1 MSGVTGDVKKLF
13 NFKYKVRNDSATDQY
28 NRLLMVKA
36 LLVAAFLTG
45 MNWYKDEIKCIVPK
59 VNDGGVGGFVSQACW
74 INGLYIYDEL
84 RDTKN
89 FDGYYGIPDELDKNG
104 TYPSDHITC
113 EASPKDTKCKPMKK
127 LFYLQY
133 QWFPFFLA
141 IMAFLYYL
149 PYIVFRYVNNDLAS
163 LKNDIK
169 SQSPDI
175 DAIVKNYFNRC
186 VNSSTRQMLK
196 VVLNILIKILY
207 LIVNICVFSFT
218 DSVLNGDFKT
228 YGSKWIDWSKL
239 SNENAYNYINK
250 REFIKAG
257 EKLLPTF
264 ALCDVLEQGKDIKH
278 TLTNE
283 HRFVCEISQHI
294 LYHYVLIALW
304 FLIILGMVVSC
315 VGIVIMILEY
325 ALRSLKFA
333 REEEAARKVFS
344 TLSIREGEYLDFVR
358 KKNVPVYGSLIR
370 KLYLERF
377 EDQSSKRSSIH
388 KDTQF

>member
-1 MSGVTGDVKKLF
+1 MF
-13 NFKYKVRNDSATDQY
+13 
-28 NRLLMVKA
+28 
-36 LLVAAFLTG
+36 
-45 MNWYKDEIKCIVPK
+45 
-59 VNDGGVGGFVSQACW
+59 
-74 INGLYIYDEL
+74 IYDEL
-84 RDTKN
+84 RHEKN
-89 FDGYYGIPDELDKNG
+89 FEGYYGIPNDLDENG
-104 TYPSDHITC
+104 TYPSLTEEGGISTC
-113 EASPKDTKCKPMKK
+113 VASPKRFNCKPMKK

-133 QWFPFFLA
+133 QWFPFYMA

-149 PYIVFRYVNNDLAS
+149 PYVIFRYVNNDFAS

-169 SQSPDI
+169 SQNPDV
-175 DAIVKNYFNRC
+175 DAVVKNYFDRS
-186 VNSSTRQMLK
+186 VNSLTRQMLK
-196 VVLNILIKILY
+196 VVLNIVIKVLY
-207 LIVNICVFSFT
+207 LLVNVCVFLFT
-218 DSVLNGDFKT
+218 DSVLNGDYKT
-228 YGSKWIDWSKL
+228 YGSQWLDWSKL
-239 SNENAYNYINK
+239 TNEDAYNYVNK
-250 REFIKAG
+250 RKFIKAS

-278 TLTNE
+278 SLTNE

-315 VGIVIMILEY
+315 VGIVIMLLEY

-377 EDQSSKRSSIH
+377 EDQSSKRSSVH

>member
-1 MSGVTGDVKKLF
+1 M
-13 NFKYKVRNDSATDQY
+13 
-28 NRLLMVKA
+28 
-36 LLVAAFLTG
+36 
-45 MNWYKDEIKCIVPK
+45 
-59 VNDGGVGGFVSQACW
+59 
-74 INGLYIYDEL
+74 YIYDEL
-84 RDTKN
+84 RHEKN
-89 FDGYYGIPDELDKNG
+89 FEGYYGIPNELDQNG
-104 TYPSDHITC
+104 TYTLDFDHISTC
-113 EASPKDTKCKPMKK
+113 EASPSHPNCKPMKK

-175 DAIVKNYFNRC
+175 DAIVKNYFNRG
-186 VNSSTRQMLK
+186 VNSPTRQMLK
-196 VVLNILIKILY
+196 VVLNIVIKALY
-207 LIVNICVFSFT
+207 LIVNVCVFIFT
-218 DSVLNGDFKT
+218 DSVLNGDYKT
-228 YGSKWIDWSKL
+228 YGSQWLDWSKL
-239 SNENAYNYINK
+239 TNENAYNYINK
-250 REFIKAG
+250 REFIKAS

-264 ALCDVLEQGKDIKH
+264 ALCDVLEQGLDIKH

-315 VGIVIMILEY
+315 VGIVIMLLEY
-325 ALRSLKFA
+325 ALRSVKFA

>member
-1 MSGVTGDVKKLF
+1 
-13 NFKYKVRNDSATDQY
+13 
-28 NRLLMVKA
+28 
-36 LLVAAFLTG
+36 
-45 MNWYKDEIKCIVPK
+45 MNWCLIY
-59 VNDGGVGGFVSQACW
+59 
-74 INGLYIYDEL
+74 INSFIGLYIYDEL
-84 RDTKN
+84 RHKKN
-89 FDGYYGIPDELDKNG
+89 FDGYYGIPDELDQNG

-113 EASPKDTKCKPMKK
+113 EASPKNTNCKPMKK

-228 YGSKWIDWSKL
+228 FGSKWIDWSKL